1 MLASS
6 NQVVKFPLDSKAV
19 MAVELVIV
27 SKRGGLTSILT
38 GFSFFVISYM
48 CWETKL
54 PMCWL
59 IKMTT
64 LSLHI
69 SVMKSVSINFNRLQR
84 LALASSTATIA
95 YTSYVSPEDI
105 NYCSVSFLVGSLRRL
120 DELLW

>member
-1 MLASS
+1 
-6 NQVVKFPLDSKAV
+6 
-19 MAVELVIV
+19 
-27 SKRGGLTSILT
+27 
-38 GFSFFVISYM
+38 
-48 CWETKL
+48 
-54 PMCWL
+54 MCWL

-84 LALASSTATIA
+84 LALASSAATIA

-120 DELLW
+120 DELL